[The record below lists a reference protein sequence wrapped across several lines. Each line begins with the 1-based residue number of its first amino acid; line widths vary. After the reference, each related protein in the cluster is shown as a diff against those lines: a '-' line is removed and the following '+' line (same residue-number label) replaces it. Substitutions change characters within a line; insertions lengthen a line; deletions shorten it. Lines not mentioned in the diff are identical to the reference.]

1 MKAHKL
7 LIITLAAAAV
17 SYSGFQ
23 LLSKE
28 KDFEIINVDMLS
40 RYDEDRVA
48 YQRIE
53 KYIDPLK
60 DPSVEAL
67 LIIQDKKTYLM
78 LDGYDALSNVQLNR
92 LNSAVQNKYML
103 DEEYWPNNIN
113 GKPDYVRTV
122 YRRSDLLVNANEEFV
137 TTNFGAFYRSVR
149 DKLLTKHVEKFRN
162 LMRNRGES
170 DMHIIKKPLP
180 MGIYLTDEERKKAKI
195 AISAKAKA
203 KDETIYYC
211 EDADGDGVTE
221 TFWVHSID
229 GFDWGYKSGPNI
241 IFIYNN
247 KDKDI
252 ETIIGKLANESVNGS
267 VEDEKEVIKTFP
279 KERDINDMI
288 DWVTPLDQFYH
299 D

>member
-7 LIITLAAAAV
+7 LIVTLITAAIA
-17 SYSGFQ
+17 YSGHA

-28 KDFEIINVDMLS
+28 KTFEIINVDNIS
-40 RYDEDRVA
+40 DYNQDRVV

-53 KYIDPLK
+53 KYVDPMK
-60 DPSVEAL
+60 DGSIEAL
-67 LIIQDKKTYLM
+67 LIIQNKKTYLM
-78 LDGYDALSNVQLNR
+78 MDGFDALTDVQVSRMNT
-92 LNSAVQNKYML
+92 AVQNKYML
-103 DEEYWPNNIN
+103 DEDYWVNKIN
-113 GKPDYVRTV
+113 GKPDYVRTI
-122 YRRSDLLVNANEEFV
+122 YRRSDLLINANEEFV
-137 TTNFGAFYRSVR
+137 TTNFGSFYRSVR
-149 DKLLTKHVEKFRN
+149 DKLLNKHVEKFRN

-170 DMHIIKKPLP
+170 DMHVSRKLLP
-180 MGIYLTDEERKKAKI
+180 MPVYMTEEERKKPKYAI
-195 AISAKAKA
+195 AAKAKA

-221 TFWVHSID
+221 SFWVHGGD

-247 KDKDI
+247 QDKDV
-252 ETIIGKLANESVNGS
+252 ETIIGKLANESVYGS

-279 KERDINDMI
+279 KENEVKDMI
-288 DWVTPLDQFYH
+288 EWVTPLDEFYH